1 MNKVTQLHH
10 EAMDL
15 AEAAAVAQRQGDFE
29 QADQLNR
36 QAFEKEKQAANAV
49 ADNDDL
55 EPTRSIL
62 HRSAASLALICKEP
76 REAERLITH
85 ALSVDPPE
93 EIADELRDLL
103 EEVYLERH
111 LKLRETVLQP
121 SEVQLSVAGAVV
133 GYGTAPS
140 NQILPRIQN
149 VQTLIRRTAER
160 CANLDFTERGHH
172 RKKYFRQFEPY
183 LSTPRAASFAVTLRF
198 STGGSYLPG
207 MDPLIDVTDN
217 LLTCLD
223 LLNRQNI
230 TALREKIDDE
240 AYFHNF
246 VELTKKIA
254 PDGTKIKLVGFTSSN
269 RNTTRTVSLTT
280 PQAQIKVATHDDT
293 KEKTNQQ
300 VKVRGTLLVADAKSD
315 KEGSIVIVDPDGTK
329 HKVVV
334 KRGIMKDI
342 VKPMFEED
350 VIVSGVSEDGLI
362 HLEDIDLMELD
373 ESETY

>member
-1 MNKVTQLHH
+1 MNKVTKLHH

-29 QADQLNR
+29 HAAQLNR

-49 ADNDDL
+49 ANRDDL

-62 HRSAASLALICKEP
+62 HRSAASLALICKET
-76 REAERLITH
+76 REAERLIAH

-103 EEVYLERH
+103 EEVYFERH
-111 LKLRETVLQP
+111 LKLRETVLQHN
-121 SEVQLSVAGAVV
+121 EVQLSFAGKVV
-133 GYGTAPS
+133 GFGIAPS

-160 CANLDFTERGHH
+160 CANFDFTERGHH

-183 LSTPRAASFAVTLRF
+183 LSTPRTASFAVTLRF
-198 STGGSYLPG
+198 ATEQPYLPD
-207 MDPLIDVTDN
+207 MDPLTDVADD

-230 TALREKIDDE
+230 TALREKIHDE

-254 PDGTKIKLVGFTSSN
+254 PDGTKINLVGFTSSN
-269 RNTTRTVSLTT
+269 KNKERTVALTT
-280 PQAQIKVATHDDT
+280 PLAQIKATTHDDT
-293 KEKTNQQ
+293 EEKTKQ
-300 VKVRGTLLVADAKSD
+300 KVEILGTLLEANAKS
-315 KEGSIVIVDPDGTK
+315 KKKGRIVIVEPDGTK
-329 HKVVV
+329 HKVLV
-334 KRGIMKDI
+334 KRGMMKDI
-342 VKPMFEED
+342 VQPMFEEN
-350 VIVSGVSEDGLI
+350 VTVSGVREGGLI
-362 HLEDIDLMELD
+362 HLENIDLTELD
-373 ESETY
+373 DS